1 MARSLHGENHHPV
14 CETMKGT
21 MAANSSDMKQTTRD
35 PELSQRRE
43 GVRGARPSSAS
54 SIESASS
61 DFPPQ
66 PAGVRGVPAASGDL
80 VSHGGPSADFRMYS
94 RYTAASR
101 YASMREAQN
110 AEPARVAGE
119 PRHDTMAREAVS
131 EAPAPAASSAAA
143 PARASMPA
151 FLQPEM
157 MRRRMEGAAEDVE
170 KAEAGRVEGG
180 APRSGEAPA
189 SPMAPEDVAMARREV
204 PSRPE
209 TRHQQVAAN
218 PLVNRIRREE
228 SEARAEREAAER
240 EAQMRAR
247 AEEQARAFQQAPS
260 QAVGERP
267 SGARLD
273 QETSAYAT
281 KGMRREPVDD
291 EAPGGAH
298 GVGTLPFVIFCVV
311 ALIALVIWF
320 VVCRRMAMGSIMAY
334 PALFRGGI
342 AVLIASLAAGVIVA
356 IIAAYRAVASRRLSP
371 GDAYA
376 LGFGKSAVVTLVVI
390 VAWTAMMLAL
400 A

>member
-1 MARSLHGENHHPV
+1 
-14 CETMKGT
+14 
-21 MAANSSDMKQTTRD
+21 
-35 PELSQRRE
+35 
-43 GVRGARPSSAS
+43 
-54 SIESASS
+54 
-61 DFPPQ
+61 
-66 PAGVRGVPAASGDL
+66 
-80 VSHGGPSADFRMYS
+80 MYS

-110 AEPARVAGE
+110 VE
-119 PRHDTMAREAVS
+119 
-131 EAPAPAASSAAA
+131 

-151 FLQPEM
+151 FLQPEV
-157 MRRRMEGAAEDVE
+157 MRRRMEGAAEGVE
-170 KAEAGRVEGG
+170 KVEEGHPETGHAERRDQAAARLEGG

-189 SPMAPEDVAMARREV
+189 SPTAPEDVAMARQEI

-209 TRHQQVAAN
+209 ARHQQAAVN
-218 PLVNRIRREE
+218 PLVNRMRREE
-228 SEARAEREAAER
+228 SEARAERAAAER
-240 EAQMRAR
+240 EAQTRAR

-260 QAVGERP
+260 QAAGERP

-281 KGMRREPVDD
+281 KGMRQEPVDD
-291 EAPGGAH
+291 EAPGGAR

-311 ALIALVIWF
+311 ALVALIIWF
-320 VVCRRMAMGSIMAY
+320 VVCRRMAAGSIMAY
-334 PALFRGGI
+334 PALFRGGV

>member
-1 MARSLHGENHHPV
+1 
-14 CETMKGT
+14 
-21 MAANSSDMKQTTRD
+21 
-35 PELSQRRE
+35 
-43 GVRGARPSSAS
+43 
-54 SIESASS
+54 
-61 DFPPQ
+61 
-66 PAGVRGVPAASGDL
+66 
-80 VSHGGPSADFRMYS
+80 MYS

-218 PLVNRIRREE
+218 PLVNRMRREE

-273 QETSAYAT
+273 QEKSAYAT

-311 ALIALVIWF
+311 ALVALVIWF

>member
-35 PELSQRRE
+35 PELPQRRE

-110 AEPARVAGE
+110 AEPAR
-119 PRHDTMAREAVS
+119 
-131 EAPAPAASSAAA
+131 
-143 PARASMPA
+143 ASMPA
-151 FLQPEM
+151 FLQPEV
-157 MRRRMEGAAEDVE
+157 MRRRMEGAAEGVE
-170 KAEAGRVEGG
+170 KVEEGHPETGYAERRDQAAARLEGG
-180 APRSGEAPA
+180 ALRSGEAPA
-189 SPMAPEDVAMARREV
+189 SPTAPEDVAMTRQEI

-209 TRHQQVAAN
+209 GRHQQAAVN
-218 PLVNRIRREE
+218 PLVNRMRREE
-228 SEARAEREAAER
+228 SEARAERAAAER
-240 EAQMRAR
+240 EAQTRAR

-260 QAVGERP
+260 QAAGERP

-281 KGMRREPVDD
+281 KGMRQEPVDD
-291 EAPGGAH
+291 EAPGGAR

-311 ALIALVIWF
+311 ALVALIIWF
-320 VVCRRMAMGSIMAY
+320 VVCRRMAAGSIMAY

>member
-110 AEPARVAGE
+110 AEPAR
-119 PRHDTMAREAVS
+119 
-131 EAPAPAASSAAA
+131 
-143 PARASMPA
+143 ASMPA
-151 FLQPEM
+151 FLQPEV
-157 MRRRMEGAAEDVE
+157 MRRRMEGAAEGVE
-170 KAEAGRVEGG
+170 KVEEGHPETGYAERRDQAAARLEGG
-180 APRSGEAPA
+180 ALRSGEAPA
-189 SPMAPEDVAMARREV
+189 SPTAPEDVAMTRQEI

-209 TRHQQVAAN
+209 GRHQQAAVN
-218 PLVNRIRREE
+218 PLVNRMRREE
-228 SEARAEREAAER
+228 SEARAERAAAER
-240 EAQMRAR
+240 EAQTRAR

-260 QAVGERP
+260 QAAGERP

-281 KGMRREPVDD
+281 KGMRQEPVDD
-291 EAPGGAH
+291 EAPGGAR

-311 ALIALVIWF
+311 ALVALIIWF
-320 VVCRRMAMGSIMAY
+320 VVCRRMAAGSIMAY

>member
-110 AEPARVAGE
+110 AEPAR
-119 PRHDTMAREAVS
+119 
-131 EAPAPAASSAAA
+131 
-143 PARASMPA
+143 ASMPA
-151 FLQPEM
+151 FLQPEV
-157 MRRRMEGAAEDVE
+157 MRRRMEGAAEGVE
-170 KAEAGRVEGG
+170 KVEEGHPETGYAERRDQAAARLEGG
-180 APRSGEAPA
+180 ALRSGEAPA
-189 SPMAPEDVAMARREV
+189 SPTAPEDVAMTRQEI

-209 TRHQQVAAN
+209 GRHQQAAVN
-218 PLVNRIRREE
+218 PLVNRMRREE
-228 SEARAEREAAER
+228 SEARAERAAAER
-240 EAQMRAR
+240 EAQTRAR

-260 QAVGERP
+260 QAAGERP

-281 KGMRREPVDD
+281 KGMRQEPVDD
-291 EAPGGAH
+291 EAPGGAR

-311 ALIALVIWF
+311 ALVALVIWF
-320 VVCRRMAMGSIMAY
+320 VVCRRMAAGSIMAY